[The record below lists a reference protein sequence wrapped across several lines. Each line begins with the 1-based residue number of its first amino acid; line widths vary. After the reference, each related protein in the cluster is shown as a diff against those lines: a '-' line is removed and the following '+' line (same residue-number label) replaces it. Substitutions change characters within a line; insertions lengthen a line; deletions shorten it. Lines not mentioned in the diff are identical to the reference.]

1 MLSRL
6 QNEIRQRL
14 RIYYWIMVF
23 NQRNEMNCNYCKG
36 RLHSNDIDRRVSN
49 KKASNKEPYRYLIQA
64 KLIDMRLLE
73 VITMRL
79 FDKKGTRIELFVNDI
94 KRRRRRKWK
103 KWRRTEGKKKL
114 KNKKKERAKKT
125 KKMMK
130 KTKKVEKKTKK
141 NKVKEEEVKR
151 SCFDKSLS
159 A

>member
-1 MLSRL
+1 
-6 QNEIRQRL
+6 
-14 RIYYWIMVF
+14 
-23 NQRNEMNCNYCKG
+23 MNCNYCKG

-64 KLIDMRLLE
+64 KLVDIRLLE

-141 NKVKEEEVKR
+141 NKVKEEEEEMKR